1 MKKVLYVFIQVT
13 LYVCLIIGFFYVKKN
28 ALKSTY
34 EVIGVATLQQEQSEF
49 FVEIRGKRY
58 TCSRVYTG
66 QSAHINAGT
75 FATAYKVL
83 SEPRAGEE
91 VTCFR
96 KDEHSAV
103 NFIRG
108 AYTEQKLAVFLTED
122 FNRDDALMLSLI
134 IAGFLIFVLEPIIQK
149 IKYLKQR
156 QP

>member
-1 MKKVLYVFIQVT
+1 MKKVLYIFIQVV
-13 LYVCLIIGFFYVKKN
+13 LYVCVVLGCFYAKRHFSE
-28 ALKSTY
+28 STY
-34 EVIGVATLQQEQSEF
+34 EIVGVGTVQQERSAF
-49 FVEIRGKRY
+49 FVEINGRSYACNKI
-58 TCSRVYTG
+58 YTG

-122 FNRDDALMLSLI
+122 FDRDDALMLSLI

-149 IKYLKQR
+149 IRYLKQR